1 MRPHFLY
8 PVSEASSRMVGTF
21 PVTASFAASSSSSNG
36 PQQIRMIWLSTS
48 ICCALCF
55 ACSIALTAA
64 SPPGSCCNNVSGC
77 DSLQGDAAPRPCSS
91 RLVNSFNR
99 WAAPTPTATGG
110 TSLAAS
116 WLSRANHFSRAIY
129 KKSWLNSKTWGSPWS
144 GHNPLEMK
152 NCSGDGNTWDHS
164 TRNAK
169 GQEFTT
175 TDNRLLC
182 KTICQHVN
190 TSLG

>member
-1 MRPHFLY
+1 MQIHSSKPCWPWGQHFLT
-8 PVSEASSRMVGTF
+8 PFSETSSRMVGTF
-21 PVTASFAASSSSSNG
+21 AVTASSSSSNG
-36 PQQIRMIWLSTS
+36 PQQILMIWLSTS

-55 ACSIALTAA
+55 ACSIALTAG

-77 DSLQGDAAPRPCSS
+77 DSLQGGAARRPCSS
-91 RLVNSFNR
+91 RFLNSFNR
-99 WAAPTPTATGG
+99 WAAPTAIATGG

-129 KKSWLNSKTWGSPWS
+129 KKSWQKSKTWGSPWS

-164 TRNAK
+164 FCK
-169 GQEFTT
+169 WQEFRIHNWQQIVT
-175 TDNRLLC
+175 
-182 KTICQHVN
+182 
-190 TSLG
+190 